1 MPNGLI
7 DKFGTPLAQL
17 IQIVESV
24 PTEEPVATVHSEA
37 INKTALL
44 SLLQELHSTGTKVL
58 GTMLHEGPVF
68 IFAMNGEWS
77 IRINVDSLLHEPM
90 AKLREQI
97 KKS

>member
-17 IQIVESV
+17 IELVESV
-24 PTEEPVATVHSEA
+24 PTEGPVAMLHSEA
-37 INKTALL
+37 INKTAFI
-44 SLLQELHSTGTKVL
+44 SLLQELHSTGTIVL

-77 IRINVDSLLHEPM
+77 IRINVDSLLYEPM
-90 AKLREQI
+90 AKLRDQI
-97 KKS
+97 NKA